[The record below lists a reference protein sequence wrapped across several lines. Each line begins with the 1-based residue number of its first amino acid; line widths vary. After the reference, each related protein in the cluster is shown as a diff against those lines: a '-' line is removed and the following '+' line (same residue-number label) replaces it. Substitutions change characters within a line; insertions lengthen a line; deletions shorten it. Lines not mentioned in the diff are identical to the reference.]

1 MLDGRVA
8 IVTGAGR
15 GIGRGVAMMLASKGA
30 KVIVNDLGT
39 SDSGQGEDLG
49 PAEEV
54 VKEIKD
60 AGGDGAANMDNV
72 AKFEGA
78 TNMVQQALKEFGR
91 LDIVVN
97 VAGILRDKMLHK
109 MDPTDWQAVIDV
121 HLGGHYNVT
130 RAAIN
135 IFREQDYGRVINF
148 TSTSGL
154 IGNLGQTNYGA
165 AKLGIIGF
173 TRNLALECRNKNI
186 TVNAISPFAWTRMI
200 ATIPV
205 KDEATKERVEK
216 LKRMKPEDIAPMV
229 TYLASEQA
237 AHVNGQVF
245 GVRAGEIMIFSLPR
259 PMRSVHH
266 TGGWT
271 PEQVGD
277 TAIKALQ
284 PHFVPLMPSA
294 EMFPYDP
301 LD

>member
-1 MLDGRVA
+1 
-8 IVTGAGR
+8 
-15 GIGRGVAMMLASKGA
+15 
-30 KVIVNDLGT
+30 
-39 SDSGQGEDLG
+39 
-49 PAEEV
+49 
-54 VKEIKD
+54 
-60 AGGDGAANMDNV
+60 MDNV

-229 TYLASEQA
+229 TFLASEQA

-271 PEQVGD
+271 PEEVGD
-277 TAIKALQ
+277 TAIKALEPQ
-284 PHFVPLMPSA
+284 FVPLMPSA